1 MELKFIREE
10 LCEARYMR
18 THRDTVGRS
27 GDNIAQGFFEH
38 LLVLQQMRFE
48 NPTWAKKYAKATLKF
63 QSFTNV
69 RTGAT
74 DLHNLAAI
82 IANPSLFGAKVPD
95 LGNFRF
101 DELRFKRYLRNIIA
115 GRYEP
120 SMDRAFFL
128 KMQKNLGI
136 GGSMLKTA
144 RRVMA
149 DYGATNTGE
158 RKAVSTRM
166 MNSFRQDSKFRSDM
180 FKPYTRTVK
189 NKQLLPTEKKGLG
202 LAAKT
207 AIGMATG
214 GAIGW
219 KVGKSEWFN

>member
-1 MELKFIREE
+1 
-10 LCEARYMR
+10 MR

-48 NPTWAKKYAKATLKF
+48 NPTWAKKYAKQTLKF
-63 QSFTNV
+63 QGFTNV

-82 IANPSLFGAKVPD
+82 IANPSLFSAKVPD
-95 LGNFRF
+95 LGNFQF

-149 DYGATNTGE
+149 DYGATSTGE

-166 MNSFRQDSKFRSDM
+166 MNSFRQD
-180 FKPYTRTVK
+180 TRTVK
-189 NKQLLPTEKKGLG
+189 NKQLLPAEKKGMG

-207 AIGMATG
+207 AIGMAAG
-214 GAIGW
+214 AAIGW
-219 KVGKSEWFN
+219 KVGSSKWLN

>member
-1 MELKFIREE
+1 M
-10 LCEARYMR
+10 
-18 THRDTVGRS
+18 
-27 GDNIAQGFFEH
+27 
-38 LLVLQQMRFE
+38 
-48 NPTWAKKYAKATLKF
+48 
-63 QSFTNV
+63 
-69 RTGAT
+69 
-74 DLHNLAAI
+74 
-82 IANPSLFGAKVPD
+82 
-95 LGNFRF
+95 
-101 DELRFKRYLRNIIA
+101 RNIIA

-149 DYGATNTGE
+149 DYGATSTGE

-189 NKQLLPTEKKGLG
+189 NKQLLPVEKKGLG

-207 AIGMATG
+207 ALSLAG
-214 GAIGW
+214 GAAAGYQIGKRW
-219 KVGKSEWFN
+219 L